1 MPKYGFIGDILYIV
15 FLILMKKYITL
26 IMLSFLISSCDH
38 DVYETF
44 SKEGE
49 FTVRK
54 VKKGGNI
61 SQRGFYVKGFK
72 TKVRYRHI
80 RNGKYNVGD
89 KVNLSYDSIVNRTQ
103 GTYELRLPRRLR
115 D

>member
-1 MPKYGFIGDILYIV
+1 
-15 FLILMKKYITL
+15 
-26 IMLSFLISSCDH
+26 MLVFLISSCDH

-49 FTVRK
+49 FTVQGKERWQYK
-54 VKKGGNI
+54 PT
-61 SQRGFYVKGFK
+61 GFYVEGFK

-89 KVNLSYDSIVNRTQ
+89 MVNLSYDSIVNRTQ